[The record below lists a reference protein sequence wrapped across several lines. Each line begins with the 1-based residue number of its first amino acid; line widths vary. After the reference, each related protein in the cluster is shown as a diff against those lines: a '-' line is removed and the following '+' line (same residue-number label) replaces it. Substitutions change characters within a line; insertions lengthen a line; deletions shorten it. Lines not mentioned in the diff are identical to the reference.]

1 MQTVLDISLADRY
14 RSPSQRIRVV
24 TEHWV
29 HQEVFCPA
37 CGSDITRYA
46 HNRPAADF
54 HCTVCGEQYELKSK
68 KDGFASKI
76 VDGAYRTLMERLRSS
91 SNPSLFLLNYTPQD
105 YRVVNF
111 FVVPNHFFVPDMI
124 ERRRPL
130 SVHARRPGWIGCN
143 IVLRDIPETGRVFYV
158 RNRRVESR
166 DSVLR
171 GWQRTTFLRDEKRA
185 VARGW
190 ILDVMRCIERLGKRE
205 FDLGSMY
212 EFEEYLRSK
221 HPRNRHVRDKVRQ
234 QLQLLRDRGY
244 LHFLGSGKYRVV

>member
-1 MQTVLDISLADRY
+1 MRTILDMGPAERY
-14 RSPSQRIRVV
+14 KSPSQRIRVA

-29 HQEVFCPA
+29 HREAFCPA

-54 HCTVCGEQYELKSK
+54 HCTVCGEEYELKSK
-68 KDGFASKI
+68 KDRFASKV
-76 VDGAYRTLMERLRSS
+76 VDGAYRTLMKRLRSTT
-91 SNPSLFLLNYTPQD
+91 NPSLFLLNYAPHDCQ
-105 YRVVNF
+105 VVNF
-111 FVVPNHFFVPDMI
+111 FVVPNHFFVPDMV

-130 SVHARRPGWIGCN
+130 SVDARRAGWVGCN

-171 GWQRTTFLRDEKRA
+171 GWQRTTFLRDEKRG

-190 ILDVMRCIERLGKRE
+190 ILDVMRCIEKLHKRE
-205 FDLGSMY
+205 FALADMY
-212 EFEEYLRSK
+212 EFEEHLRSK
-221 HPRNRHVRDKVRQ
+221 HRRNRHVRDKIRQ

-244 LHFLGSGKYRVV
+244 LDFMRSGKYRVA